1 MNRLKK
7 FLKNVWEWIT
17 NIWKIIL
24 EFLCTIVS
32 KAKKAFKIVFGTAVV
47 LSFLVIPFLNNVI
60 NHTTA
65 HWLWYPALILIL
77 ISLVMDWFH
86 KLKPV
91 FDSCTVEFA
100 RKWGEALAAFA
111 MISVFVINYYAIDKI
126 WLWIIFAYM
135 AVYTPCF
142 FLSLLVF
149 DVKQNGKDV
158 ERHQNAFANVVK
170 NIALYWFVDL
180 FYMSVFNY
188 WIIYIENQIFNT
200 TWLSLQFVFGILSL
214 VIITFNL
221 TQVFLNGQ
229 KSLWFFMALELVIA
243 LTTCGYLIFIIPNEC
258 IQEIVLTIVSALIG
272 GILTLV
278 GVAWTIKDTNEKRQ
292 KDLERIENERK
303 EEDRKKYVPFV
314 NLYTNEVLIPDHNMD
329 VLNLTFSI
337 SSEKKKFRIEPF
349 CLKNTDFTA
358 FCITGVYFN
367 DYVAECKPAA
377 YIDKR
382 WIVKIF
388 PKEDLVLPEDL
399 FALGIYAK
407 DLLGNEYRIPLDFYV
422 DNTEKIARII
432 PIGSY
437 LAEYLNSNFKKT
449 EGKDE

>member
-1 MNRLKK
+1 MSKVKK
-7 FLKNVWEWIT
+7 FFK
-17 NIWKIIL
+17 NIWGWIINL
-24 EFLCTIVS
+24 WKLMIGFLSPVLRM
-32 KAKKAFKIVFGTAVV
+32 AKKVFKKVFGTVVV

-60 NHTTA
+60 NRTTA

-91 FDSCTVEFA
+91 FDSSTVEFA
-100 RKWGEALAAFA
+100 RKWGEALAVFA
-111 MISVFVINYYAIDKI
+111 MISVFVFNYYDIDKK
-126 WLWIIFAYM
+126 WLWVIFAYM

-142 FLSLLVF
+142 FLSLLGF

-188 WIIYIENQIFNT
+188 WIIYIENQTFNT

-243 LTTCGYLIFIIPNEC
+243 LTTCGYLIFIIPNEG

-292 KDLERIENERK
+292 KDIERIENERK
-303 EEDRKKYVPFV
+303 EDERKRYVPFI
-314 NLYTNEVLIPDHNMD
+314 NLYTNEVLIPDHNID
-329 VLNLTFSI
+329 VSNLNFSA
-337 SSEKKKFRIEPF
+337 SSECKRFMIEPF

-358 FCITGVYFN
+358 FCLAGIYFN
-367 DYVAECKPAA
+367 NHVAQCKPAS
-377 YIDKR
+377 YIDKQ
-382 WIVKIF
+382 WIVKISL
-388 PKEDLVLPEDL
+388 EEELVLPEDL
-399 FALGIYAK
+399 FALGVYAK
-407 DLLGNEYRIPLDFYV
+407 DLLGNEYRIPLDFNV
-422 DNTEKIARII
+422 NKTENPARVI
-432 PIGSY
+432 PVGSCM
-437 LAEYLNSNFKKT
+437 AEYINSNLRT
-449 EGKDE
+449 AEGKNE

>member
-1 MNRLKK
+1 MSKVKKFFKNIWGWIINLWKLMIGFLSPVLRMAKKVLKK
-7 FLKNVWEWIT
+7 
-17 NIWKIIL
+17 
-24 EFLCTIVS
+24 
-32 KAKKAFKIVFGTAVV
+32 VFGTVVV
-47 LSFLVIPFLNNVI
+47 LNFLVVPFLNNVI
-60 NHTTA
+60 EHTTA

-91 FDSCTVEFA
+91 FDSSTVEFA
-100 RKWGEALAAFA
+100 RKWGEALAVFA
-111 MISVFVINYYAIDKI
+111 MISVFVFNYYDIDKK
-126 WLWIIFAYM
+126 WLWVIFAYM

-142 FLSLLVF
+142 FLYLLSF

-188 WIIYIENQIFNT
+188 WIIYIENQTFNT

-243 LTTCGYLIFIIPNEC
+243 LTTCGYLIFIIPNEG

-278 GVAWTIKDTNEKRQ
+278 GVAWTIKQTHKDDYNKDVQKNMPYLCKASDPVASSMKIEIYPNGNYFLGVELISDAIFIFRGALFDNKLYSQKRLIAPKSSFTVVLNVQ
-292 KDLERIENERK
+292 DYKEIALIGSDIFGNIYKFDLDIYTKQSSKTKIIDSIGLPIDISDEEIPCVEEHENE
-303 EEDRKKYVPFV
+303 
-314 NLYTNEVLIPDHNMD
+314 
-329 VLNLTFSI
+329 
-337 SSEKKKFRIEPF
+337 
-349 CLKNTDFTA
+349 
-358 FCITGVYFN
+358 
-367 DYVAECKPAA
+367 
-377 YIDKR
+377 
-382 WIVKIF
+382 
-388 PKEDLVLPEDL
+388 
-399 FALGIYAK
+399 
-407 DLLGNEYRIPLDFYV
+407 
-422 DNTEKIARII
+422 
-432 PIGSY
+432 
-437 LAEYLNSNFKKT
+437 
-449 EGKDE
+449 

>member
-1 MNRLKK
+1 MSKVKK
-7 FLKNVWEWIT
+7 FFK
-17 NIWKIIL
+17 NIWGWIINL
-24 EFLCTIVS
+24 WKLMIGFLSPVLRM
-32 KAKKAFKIVFGTAVV
+32 AKKVFKKVFGTVVV

-60 NHTTA
+60 NRTTA

-91 FDSCTVEFA
+91 FDSSMVEFA
-100 RKWGEALAAFA
+100 RKWGEALAVFA
-111 MISVFVINYYAIDKI
+111 MISVFVFNYYDIDKK
-126 WLWIIFAYM
+126 WLWVIFAYM

-142 FLSLLVF
+142 FLSLLGF

-188 WIIYIENQIFNT
+188 WIIYIENQTFNT

-243 LTTCGYLIFIIPNEC
+243 LTTCGYLIFIIPNEG

-278 GVAWTIKDTNEKRQ
+278 GVAWTIKQTHKDDYNKDIQKNTPYLCKASDPVASSMKIEIYPNGNYFLGVELISDAIFIFRGALFDNKLYSQKRLIAPKSSFTVVLNVQ
-292 KDLERIENERK
+292 DYKEIALIGSDIFGNIYKFDLDIHTKHSSKTKIIDSIGLPIDISDEEIPCVEEHENE
-303 EEDRKKYVPFV
+303 
-314 NLYTNEVLIPDHNMD
+314 
-329 VLNLTFSI
+329 
-337 SSEKKKFRIEPF
+337 
-349 CLKNTDFTA
+349 
-358 FCITGVYFN
+358 
-367 DYVAECKPAA
+367 
-377 YIDKR
+377 
-382 WIVKIF
+382 
-388 PKEDLVLPEDL
+388 
-399 FALGIYAK
+399 
-407 DLLGNEYRIPLDFYV
+407 
-422 DNTEKIARII
+422 
-432 PIGSY
+432 
-437 LAEYLNSNFKKT
+437 
-449 EGKDE
+449 